1 MFSLSSHI
9 STCSFGLRSFRFLPF
24 FTINIVGIMAS
35 NAGGARPK
43 RSTKHCSGCHKPV
56 RGHVGPHGP
65 LCRQPSPQFVTD
77 IPDLAN
83 LQQDIEASIQ
93 VHRNQINNLTA
104 ELELLNIGS
113 STPLIVS
120 SASRSSITSPVA
132 ALHPPLVMP
141 YNQAP
146 TVTWSRPAPVAHV
159 GSASVPVSVPVSSLA
174 SFSPSTTSAAN
185 SQNKNSD
192 EQLVSLF
199 RSFLQQMKA
208 SSTVD
213 SGCIPAVISSVASP
227 AVTTMLG
234 LRQNPYI
241 ASQADTLLSTLPL
254 FAPALGLT
262 SKGKSAGD
270 LAFSPPVKHPQL
282 WPHQFVIKLDS
293 TSIAY
298 KDLSLPQF
306 VLGYIDCLRN
316 SSVSQ
321 QPAMLS
327 HLYPLMDLASRFQW
341 PAVRAF
347 HSWVLKA
354 LEQGST
360 TWDSDFSRFQTGI
373 FLQSQ
378 ELSQPSTS
386 QASKVLPP
394 RRRPDKDSVCKE
406 WNFSNCNTPC
416 VNDKFHVCFICKA
429 NDHRA
434 PSCPKHRCSP
444 SCTWTHPTS
453 G

>member
-1 MFSLSSHI
+1 M
-9 STCSFGLRSFRFLPF
+9 P
-24 FTINIVGIMAS
+24 S

-43 RSTKHCSGCHKPV
+43 RSAKHCSRCHKPV
-56 RGHVGPHGP
+56 CGHVGPHGP
-65 LCRQPSPQFVTD
+65 LCRQPSPQFLTD

-93 VHRNQINNLTA
+93 VRRDQINNLTA

-120 SASRSSITSPVA
+120 SASCSLITSPVA

-141 YNQAP
+141 YNHAP

-159 GSASVPVSVPVSSLA
+159 GTSSVPVSVPVSSLA
-174 SFSPSTTSAAN
+174 RFPPSTIPAAN

-199 RSFLQQMKA
+199 RNFLEQMKA
-208 SSTVD
+208 SFSVD
-213 SGCIPAVISSVASP
+213 YGCIPAVTSSVASP
-227 AVTTMLG
+227 VVPNMLG
-234 LRQNPYI
+234 SHQNPYI

-270 LAFSPPVKHPQL
+270 LAFSSPVKHPQL

-298 KDLSLPQF
+298 KDLSLAQF
-306 VLGYIDCLRN
+306 VLGYIDCFRN
-316 SSVSQ
+316 SSVLQ

-327 HLYPLMDLASRFQW
+327 HLYQLMDLASRFQW

-360 TWDSDFSRFQTGI
+360 TWGSDFSRFQTGI
-373 FLQSQ
+373 FIQSQ
-378 ELSQPSTS
+378 ELFQPSSS
-386 QASKVLPP
+386 QASKVISPWK
-394 RRRPDKDSVCKE
+394 RPDMDSMCKE
-406 WNFSNCNTPC
+406 
-416 VNDKFHVCFICKA
+416 
-429 NDHRA
+429 
-434 PSCPKHRCSP
+434 
-444 SCTWTHPTS
+444 
-453 G
+453 

>member
-1 MFSLSSHI
+1 
-9 STCSFGLRSFRFLPF
+9 
-24 FTINIVGIMAS
+24 MAS
-35 NAGGARPK
+35 NSGGAHPK
-43 RSTKHCSGCHKPV
+43 HSAKHCSGCHKPV

-65 LCRQPSPQFVTD
+65 LCRQPSPQFLTE

-93 VHRNQINNLTA
+93 VHRDQINNLTA

-120 SASRSSITSPVA
+120 SASCSSIKSTVA

-141 YNQAP
+141 FNQAP
-146 TVTWSRPAPVAHV
+146 TVTWSKPAPVAHV
-159 GSASVPVSVPVSSLA
+159 GTASVPVTVPVSSLA
-174 SFSPSTTSAAN
+174 SFSLSPIFAAN
-185 SQNKNSD
+185 SQNTTTD

-199 RSFLQQMKA
+199 RNFLKHMKA

-213 SGCIPAVISSVASP
+213 YGCIPAVTSSVTFP
-227 AVTTMLG
+227 VVLTMLG
-234 LRQNPYI
+234 LHQNPYI
-241 ASQADTLLSTLPL
+241 ASQADTLLSTVPL

-270 LAFSPPVKHPQL
+270 LAFSPPFKHPQL

-293 TSIAY
+293 TGVAY
-298 KDLSLPQF
+298 KDLSLAQF

-327 HLYPLMDLASRFQW
+327 HLYQLMDLASRFQW

-347 HSWVLKA
+347 HSRVLKA

-360 TWDSDFSRFQTGI
+360 TWGSDFSRFQTGI
-373 FLQSQ
+373 FIQSQ
-378 ELSQPSTS
+378 ELSQPFSS
-386 QASKVLPP
+386 QASKVIPP
-394 RRRPDKDSVCKE
+394 RKRPDKDSVCKE
-406 WNFSNCNTPC
+406 WNFSNCTAAF

-434 PSCPKHRCSP
+434 LSCPKHHCSAT
-444 SCTWTHPTS
+444 CTWNHSTS